1 MFIKFHDSDGHIC
14 PLNILVTRF
23 CIRVLGDKIKQ
34 GNKNPL
40 NIYICFPVFLSIL
53 SLFTFSERS

>member
-40 NIYICFPVFLSIL
+40 NIYIYMLSGFSFYLVSIYFL
-53 SLFTFSERS
+53 